1 MPNFGNDS
9 IYVEFL
15 SKGSINRCFVI
26 KNEDLEDNWQIVLK
40 DKLPAE
46 EDLVIPVLLYALK
59 LSGALELFNKILDDY
74 KKAKASVDDV
84 KNFCVKYLEYI
95 LKNSPRILVK
105 EKEMVDQLVIDSYS
119 HNILVDSKLLNKVDN
134 RPKLAI
140 LDN

>member
-95 LKNSPRILVK
+95 LKNSPRILVE